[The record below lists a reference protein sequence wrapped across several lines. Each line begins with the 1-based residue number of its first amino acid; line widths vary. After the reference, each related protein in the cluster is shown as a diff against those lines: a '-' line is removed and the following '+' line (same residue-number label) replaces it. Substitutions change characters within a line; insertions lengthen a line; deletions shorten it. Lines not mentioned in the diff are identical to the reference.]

1 MRGPCVCPCHHL
13 MFRVPGPRMCLQG
26 DAAHHAGLS
35 DPGSSSAHVPEFTAL
50 LTAFATDGEK
60 PSNVVKRL
68 LGQVFRRSES
78 SVERGGGRTARG
90 ALCEA
95 LVFALVPE
103 IVEEFTS
110 NRGERSLFKWLES
123 SLGWQRLVLERAF
136 SKGLFTA
143 DQLAVLDVAGVGVD
157 DWPERAAGLLDRS
170 GVEFPAQVCEQEP
183 SPASEN
189 LKVGSV
195 PDGPDW

>member
-1 MRGPCVCPCHHL
+1 MLLLVLRNRRNTSCFVSL
-13 MFRVPGPRMCLQG
+13 CLQG
-26 DAAHHAGLS
+26 DVGLS
-35 DPGSSSAHVPEFTAL
+35 DPGSSSAPAPDFTAL

-60 PSNVVKRL
+60 PSKVVQRL
-68 LGQVFRRSES
+68 VEQVFRRSES
-78 SVERGGGRTARG
+78 SDKRGGGRTARG

-110 NRGERSLFKWLES
+110 NRGKRSLFKWLEN
-123 SLGWQRLVLERAF
+123 SLPWQRLVLERAF

-143 DQLAVLDVAGVGVD
+143 DQLAVLDVAGVGLNN
-157 DWPERAAGLLDRS
+157 WPEQAAGLLGRRR
-170 GVEFPAQVCEQEP
+170 VEFPAHVCEREP
-183 SPASEN
+183 SPASEI
-189 LKVGSV
+189 LKVGSG